1 MASTL
6 SGYLLRTP
14 HEVYH
19 ARDLGLHKK
28 PDVEWIEHLSATGE
42 DWLIISGDG
51 RIRKNPAERTAYR
64 RAKLK
69 GVLLAPAYQ
78 KTPMG
83 KCCGNIVA
91 RWDDVLDFTSKIAA
105 PYLVELS
112 INQSSKIKVLPL

>member
-6 SGYLLRTP
+6 GGYLLRTP

-51 RIRKNPAERTAYR
+51 RI
-64 RAKLK
+64 
-69 GVLLAPAYQ
+69 
-78 KTPMG
+78 
-83 KCCGNIVA
+83 
-91 RWDDVLDFTSKIAA
+91 
-105 PYLVELS
+105 
-112 INQSSKIKVLPL
+112 